1 MWALR
6 GPHAEH
12 PGMPREAVLGS
23 LRIEQEVGTV
33 SYQDIEVQG
42 VPKHAWILWL
52 VLGLFSLGI
61 GIWLILSPE
70 VAIGTL
76 AFLLAIALFMSG
88 ISEIVT
94 AGDRLKPWFGYL
106 LGAIFLIAG
115 FVVLLRPGKSLWF
128 LAIVVGISVVV
139 TGLGQ
144 IFLALA
150 DRESIRHWGLLLFI
164 GIAGVVV
171 GVLAMV
177 WPGIT
182 VLVLA
187 LLIGIRLIIFG
198 VVQIAISLQLRS
210 VAAG

>member
-1 MWALR
+1 M
-6 GPHAEH
+6 
-12 PGMPREAVLGS
+12 
-23 LRIEQEVGTV
+23 
-33 SYQDIEVQG
+33 SYQDVEVQG

-52 VLGLFSLGI
+52 VLGLLSTAI
-61 GIWLILSPE
+61 GIWLLFSPE

-76 AFLLAIALFMSG
+76 ALLLAIALFMGG
-88 ISEIVT
+88 ISELVT
-94 AGDRLKPWFGYL
+94 AGDRFKPWFGYL
-106 LGAIFLIAG
+106 LGAVFLIAG

-128 LAIVVGISVVV
+128 LAIVVGISIVV

-144 IFLALA
+144 IILAIA

-164 GIAGVVV
+164 GVAGVVI
-171 GVLAMV
+171 GILAMV

-198 VVQIAISLQLRS
+198 LVQLVIAWQLHSL
-210 VAAG
+210 AAA